1 MKRSITGTEIKNV
14 IKNLPIN
21 KSPESDGFKD
31 EFYHIDTLREELTS
45 ILIKLLQ
52 KIAEEGTLLSLFCE
66 DTITLIPKPGKDSTR
81 KENYRSI
88 TQ

>member
-21 KSPESDGFKD
+21 KSPESDGFKG

-45 ILIKLLQ
+45 ILIKLL
-52 KIAEEGTLLSLFCE
+52 
-66 DTITLIPKPGKDSTR
+66 
-81 KENYRSI
+81 
-88 TQ
+88 